1 MGINWGSAIAKG
13 VSVAG
18 AHYQANRD
26 KKAAEKRAFDKQVE
40 LLGIQHENAMAV
52 QGKKNEATL
61 GAARV
66 KAGQAQAARTK
77 IIIPSFM
84 VAGENVP
91 QAVFTYGGENVSQ
104 SEFKQGLINAY
115 SNAAKHFKIIK
126 DNSNLSPDQLQEIWD
141 KNYAPALSTATAN
154 LYGEYALSNE
164 NQDLMPPQITSIL
177 GPVVGQMP
185 EVRKE
190 WQRLYDLSFSEEA
203 QLANKNWTKMNA
215 ALTGSAT
222 DYGLAPT
229 YHASISKRVYE
240 GRSGKLD
247 RLAPSIVQNQTYL
260 SASQAFENAVGEFS
274 TADIGEATDNYIS
287 AVRTSILQSNS
298 GMTQAIVDA
307 LPRERV
313 LQIASDASN
322 MGQAAYTRDGR
333 KAVLNRGFV
342 EVRPSANQQQL
353 YNSAVNLSSKIVTVV
368 KGLKTPEGQGPITS
382 APATTLLTSLSN
394 LVVGVGEIIPVLG
407 NYFKDD
413 GILKSGEELFRENRD
428 RRADQ
433 DLAGQILSSLKDD
446 RNFTGDDA
454 EQFKIIEAQMKFAQK
469 QVDEVYAKMQSGEG
483 GQQALLTYNFHMD
496 KLYLAYAYS
505 KYLQGGAGG
514 NAVSN
519 ADFQNTM
526 NALFGSFGANP
537 EQNRAIIASGMMKMH
552 HGVQKDI
559 KKLEQRIKYSYNFDG
574 KAMDTTTRLSTA
586 IRESQYR
593 AMTSLVED
601 PPQPGESY
609 FDSVNRYWAEYGVG
623 KYNPEDRS
631 GHIFKLGQGATPQT
645 NVIPGERD

>member
-18 AHYQANRD
+18 AHYQADRD
-26 KKAAEKRAFDKQVE
+26 KKAAEKRAFDNQVE
-40 LLGIQHENAMAV
+40 LLGMQHKNAMSI
-52 QGKKNEATL
+52 QGLKNQATL
-61 GAARV
+61 GAART
-66 KAGQAQAARTK
+66 KAGQAEAARTK
-77 IIIPSFM
+77 IIIPTFT
-84 VAGENVP
+84 VAGEIVP
-91 QAVFTYGGENVSQ
+91 EAIFTYGGENVSQ

-126 DNSNLSPDQLQEIWD
+126 DNSKLSPDQLQEIWD
-141 KNYAPALSTATAN
+141 TNYAPALSTATAN

-164 NQDLMPPQITSIL
+164 SQDLMPPQITSVL
-177 GPVVGQMP
+177 GPVVGQMT

-190 WQRLYDLSFSEEA
+190 WQKLYDLSFSQED
-203 QLANKNWTKMNA
+203 QLANENWGKMNA

-222 DYGLAPT
+222 DYGLSRT
-229 YHASISKRVYE
+229 YHASMDKRV
-240 GRSGKLD
+240 GARDPLSK
-247 RLAPSIVQNQTYL
+247 SIIQNQTYL

-274 TADIGEATDNYIS
+274 TADIGEVTDNYIS

-322 MGQAAYTRDGR
+322 AGQAAFIRDGR
-333 KAVLNRGFV
+333 KSVLNRNFV
-342 EVRPSANQQQL
+342 EVRPSANQKQL

-368 KGLKTPEGQGPITS
+368 KGLKKPEVQ
-382 APATTLLTSLSN
+382 APLTSSAATGFLTGISN
-394 LVVGVGEIIPVLG
+394 IVVGLGETIPLIG
-407 NYFKDD
+407 GYLKDD
-413 GILKSGEELFRENRD
+413 GVLKTGEELLKENSQS
-428 RRADQ
+428 RADKDIASQ
-433 DLAGQILSSLKDD
+433 LLSDISEG
-446 RNFTGDDA
+446 RNLTGDDK
-454 EQFKIIEAQMKFAQK
+454 EQFIAIKAQLEAAQK
-469 QVDEVYAKMQSGEG
+469 EVDEAFKSINLEGAAGEK
-483 GQQALLTYNFHMD
+483 AMATYNFHMD

-526 NALFGSFGANP
+526 NALFGSFGANKQ
-537 EQNRAIIASGMMKMH
+537 QNRAILASGMMKMH

-559 KKLEQRIKYSYNFDG
+559 RKLKQQERYTYNFDG

-593 AMTSLVED
+593 ARTSIVED

-609 FDSVNRYWAEYGVG
+609 FDSVNRYWSEYGVG
-623 KYNPEDRS
+623 TYNPQDS
-631 GHIFKLGQGATPQT
+631 STNAFGGAGAPKQ
-645 NVIPGERD
+645 VIVAGE

>member
-18 AHYQANRD
+18 AHYQADRD
-26 KKAAEKRAFDKQVE
+26 KKAAEKRAFDNQVE
-40 LLGIQHENAMAV
+40 LLGMQHKNAMSI
-52 QGKKNEATL
+52 QGLKNQATL
-61 GAARV
+61 GAART
-66 KAGQAQAARTK
+66 KAGQAEAARTK
-77 IIIPSFM
+77 ITIPSFT
-84 VAGENVP
+84 VAGEIVP
-91 QAVFTYGGENVSQ
+91 EAIFTYGGENVSQ

-126 DNSNLSPDQLQEIWD
+126 DNSKLSPDQLQEIWD
-141 KNYAPALSTATAN
+141 TNYAPALSTATAN

-164 NQDLMPPQITSIL
+164 SQDLMPPQITSVL
-177 GPVVGQMP
+177 GPVVGQMT

-190 WQRLYDLSFSEEA
+190 WQKLYDLSFSQED
-203 QLANKNWTKMNA
+203 QLANENWGKMNA

-222 DYGLAPT
+222 DYGLSRT
-229 YHASISKRVYE
+229 YHASMDKRV
-240 GRSGKLD
+240 GARDPLSK
-247 RLAPSIVQNQTYL
+247 SIIQNQTYL

-274 TADIGEATDNYIS
+274 TADIGEVTDNYIS

-322 MGQAAYTRDGR
+322 AGQAAFIRDGR
-333 KAVLNRGFV
+333 KSVLNRNFV
-342 EVRPSANQQQL
+342 EVRPSANQKQL

-368 KGLKTPEGQGPITS
+368 KGLKKPEVQ
-382 APATTLLTSLSN
+382 APLTSSAATGFLTGISN
-394 LVVGVGEIIPVLG
+394 IVVGLGETIPLIG
-407 NYFKDD
+407 GYLKDD
-413 GILKSGEELFRENRD
+413 GVLKTGEELLKENSQG
-428 RRADQ
+428 RADKDIASQ
-433 DLAGQILSSLKDD
+433 LLSDISEG
-446 RNFTGDDA
+446 RNLTGDDK
-454 EQFKIIEAQMKFAQK
+454 EQFIAIKAQLEAAQK
-469 QVDEVYAKMQSGEG
+469 EVDEAFKSINLEGAAGEK
-483 GQQALLTYNFHMD
+483 AMATYNFHMD

-526 NALFGSFGANP
+526 NALFGSFGANKQ
-537 EQNRAIIASGMMKMH
+537 QNRAILASGMMKMH

-559 KKLEQRIKYSYNFDG
+559 RKLKQQERYTYNFDG

-593 AMTSLVED
+593 ARTSIVED

-609 FDSVNRYWAEYGVG
+609 FDSVNRYWSEYGVG
-623 KYNPEDRS
+623 TYNPQDS
-631 GHIFKLGQGATPQT
+631 STNAFGGAGAPKQ
-645 NVIPGERD
+645 VIVAGE

>member
-18 AHYQANRD
+18 AHYQADRD

-40 LLGIQHENAMAV
+40 LLGIQHTNAMAV

-77 IIIPSFM
+77 IIIPSFT
-84 VAGENVP
+84 VAGETVP
-91 QAVFTYGGENVSQ
+91 RAVFTYGGENVSQ

-126 DNSNLSPDQLQEIWD
+126 DNSKLSPDQLQEIWD
-141 KNYAPALSTATAN
+141 TNYAPALSTATAN

-164 NQDLMPPQITSIL
+164 SKNLMPPEITSVL
-177 GPVVGQMP
+177 GSVVGKMP
-185 EVRKE
+185 EVRGE
-190 WQRLYDLSFSEEA
+190 WQKQYDLSFSQED
-203 QLANKNWTKMNA
+203 QLANENWKKVNA
-215 ALTGSAT
+215 GLTGSAT
-222 DYGLAPT
+222 DYGLAST
-229 YHASISKRVYE
+229 YHSSVLKRV
-240 GRSGKLD
+240 GARKVDNLST
-247 RLAPSIVQNQTYL
+247 SIVQNQTYL

-274 TADIGEATDNYIS
+274 NMDIGEATDNYIS

-322 MGQAAYTRDGR
+322 IGQPARTRDGR
-333 KAVLNRGFV
+333 NSVLNKNFM
-342 EVRPSANQQQL
+342 EVRPSANQEQQ

-368 KGLKTPEGQGPITS
+368 KGLKRPESQAPLTS
-382 APATTLLTSLSN
+382 PAATGLLTSLSN
-394 LVVGVGEIIPVLG
+394 LVVGVGEAIPVIG
-407 NYFKDD
+407 NYLKED
-413 GILKSGEELFRENRD
+413 GVLKTGEELLRENSQG
-428 RRADQ
+428 RADKDIASQ
-433 DLAGQILSSLKDD
+433 LLSDISEG
-446 RNFTGDDA
+446 RNFTGDDK
-454 EQFKIIEAQMKFAQK
+454 EQFTIIKAQLEAAQK
-469 QVDEVYAKMQSGEG
+469 QVDEAFKDINLEGAAGEK
-483 GQQALLTYNFHMD
+483 AMATYNFHMD